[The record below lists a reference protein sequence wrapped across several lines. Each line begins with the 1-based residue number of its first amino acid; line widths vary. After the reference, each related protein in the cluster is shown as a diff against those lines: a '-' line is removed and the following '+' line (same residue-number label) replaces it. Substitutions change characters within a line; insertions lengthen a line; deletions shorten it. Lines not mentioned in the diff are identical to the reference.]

1 MTAFEGPSAD
11 DYKKE
16 LAKIREVAFARYLT
30 DHTIQPGELYEGL
43 GALTAGTP
51 RPGKHN

>member
-1 MTAFEGPSAD
+1 MEGPDLD

-16 LAKIREVAFARYLT
+16 LAKIREDAIARYLT

-43 GALTAGTP
+43 GALTAGTS
-51 RPGKHN
+51 RPGKHK